1 MANRRYDIDWL
12 RNLGILLLFPFHS
25 ARIFDHWDPFYV
37 KSHVLSWG
45 LSWFI
50 ASTSYWF
57 MPLLFWL
64 AGSSIWYALQHRS
77 YQQYM
82 KDRISRLLIPF
93 IFGLLLI
100 VPPQGYFSLWQHRGD
115 SPGNYFTFLKN
126 YLLDFSDLSGYFGS
140 FTPAHLWFILYLFV
154 LSLIAL
160 PLFIYLKN
168 KNGTSRFEKFHLIFS
183 KPYVYILFFII
194 LAATQS
200 LPAPGGQNP
209 FYYLAFLIMGFVTA
223 SHPNYQKMFKTYR
236 FHAFILILILVPV
249 WEIILFHSLDSTSFS
264 PVDIFNTFLR
274 SLNTWL
280 TLIVILGYG
289 NKFLNFSHKLVP
301 YMNEASFPI
310 YIIHQSILV
319 VVGYFILK
327 FNIGVWQ
334 EYLLIMAITFMISV
348 IIYEFI
354 IKRTPFTRWI
364 FGVKIKTPISKKA
377 AKKIN
382 NDSLPLM
389 DEERRGV

>member
-1 MANRRYDIDWL
+1 MKSNRRYDIDWL

-25 ARIFDHWDPFYV
+25 ARVFDHWDPFYV

-64 AGSSIWYALQHRS
+64 AGSSSWYALQFRS
-77 YQQYM
+77 NQQYM

-93 IFGLLLI
+93 IFGLLFI
-100 VPPQGYFSLWQHRGD
+100 VPPQGYISLWQHRGY
-115 SPGNYFTFLKN
+115 SPGNYYTFLKN
-126 YLLDFSDLSGYFGS
+126 YFVDFSDLSGYFGS

-154 LSLIAL
+154 FSLLAL
-160 PLFIYLKN
+160 PLFIYIKH
-168 KNGTSRFEKFHLIFS
+168 KNGTAGFEKFHMIFS
-183 KPYVYILFFII
+183 KPFVYILFFIVI
-194 LAATQS
+194 AATQP

-209 FYYLAFLIMGFVTA
+209 FYFIVFLIMGFVTA
-223 SHPNYQKMFKTYR
+223 SHPNYQKMFNKYR
-236 FHAFILILILVPV
+236 LPALIAIIILVPA
-249 WEIILFHSLDSTSFS
+249 WEIILYHTQISTSFS
-264 PVDIFNTFLR
+264 PIDIFKAFLR

-289 NKFLNFSHKLVP
+289 NKFLNFSHKFVP

-310 YIIHQSILV
+310 YIIHQSVLV

-327 FNIGVWQ
+327 FKIGVFL
-334 EYLLIMAITFMISV
+334 EYLLIMAVTFIISV
-348 IIYEFI
+348 MIYEFI
-354 IKRTPFTRWI
+354 IKRIPLTRWI
-364 FGVKIKTPISKKA
+364 FGVKIKIPIISKKSTTFE
-377 AKKIN
+377 KIR
-382 NDSLPLM
+382 L
-389 DEERRGV
+389 